1 MTTRSASAEWKG
13 TLKEGTG
20 KFSTQS
26 KVAKGPYTF
35 ASRFETKEGT
45 NPEELV
51 GAAHAACYSMFLSA
65 LLSTEKRVPTRIN
78 TTATVTLG
86 RDETGPKITGIHLE
100 CTVKVKGIT
109 KGDFRKL
116 VLKAK
121 AKCPISRLYK
131 GTKITLN
138 ATLLA

>member
-20 KFSTQS
+20 KFTTES
-26 KVAKGPYTF
+26 KAVKGPYSF
-35 ASRFETKEGT
+35 ASRFESKPGT

-65 LLSTEKRVPTRIN
+65 LLSGEKLTPTRIN
-78 TTATVTLG
+78 TTASVTLG

-100 CTVKVKGIT
+100 CTAKVKGIT

-116 VLKAK
+116 ALKAK
-121 AKCPISRLYK
+121 AGCPISRLYK
-131 GTKITLN
+131 GTKVTLT
-138 ATLLA
+138 ATLV